1 MQKIFVDVEVTFD
14 KDGYMHPRS
23 ITWTD
28 GAVYEITRILDVR
41 RSASLK
47 AGGQGIRFLC
57 RIGRKNTF
65 LFFENPNWFVEG
77 K

>member
-47 AGGQGIRFLC
+47 AGGQGIPGARYPGC
-57 RIGRKNTF
+57 DRKGRC
-65 LFFENPNWFVEG
+65 G
-77 K
+77 